1 MNGHSVIFP
10 ARFDAGDLDG
20 EDDVRLDDDVCH
32 GCGYEMCVCDD
43 PEYDETSWGDA
54 PDPITTTE
62 ERIRRAARHRGVDLT
77 DAEVERASLAIHEF
91 YRDVTVWRLSA
102 SCTHCK
108 ARGMT
113 CERLHCDDI
122 IGRDG
127 ALPWHLPDDMRR
139 FRALTLGS
147 AVLMGRK
154 TFESIGRPL
163 DGRTNLVASRTL
175 SPNIDGVWIVRD
187 VRYEL
192 ANVVCGDVFVI
203 GGAEVYREALPFCT
217 RAYVTRVHARTTGDA
232 LTRFPCDLS
241 GWRVIESEKR
251 RVDACH
257 AHAFEFLTLERP

>member
-1 MNGHSVIFP
+1 MTISLIVAH
-10 ARFDAGDLDG
+10 DLDG
-20 EDDVRLDDDVCH
+20 
-32 GCGYEMCVCDD
+32 
-43 PEYDETSWGDA
+43 
-54 PDPITTTE
+54 
-62 ERIRRAARHRGVDLT
+62 
-77 DAEVERASLAIHEF
+77 
-91 YRDVTVWRLSA
+91 
-102 SCTHCK
+102 
-108 ARGMT
+108 
-113 CERLHCDDI
+113 I

-217 RAYVTRVHARTTGDA
+217 RAYITRIHARTTGND

-241 GWRVIESEKR
+241 GWRVIEREKR
-251 RVDACH
+251 RVERATRTPSSSSRWSAPDAPARIRQIVSVFAVSTVALSSVASPFARRHRVSTASRCETPPETRRGSGSSASSPRAIIDSSDACH
-257 AHAFEFLTLERP
+257 RATC